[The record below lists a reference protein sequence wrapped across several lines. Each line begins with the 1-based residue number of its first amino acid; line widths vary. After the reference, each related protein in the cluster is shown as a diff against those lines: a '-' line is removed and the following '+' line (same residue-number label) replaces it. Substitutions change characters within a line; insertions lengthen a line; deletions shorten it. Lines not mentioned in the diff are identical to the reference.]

1 MSQITF
7 ENRKLKINYIEKYIT
22 DTNNRTHIFDVDI
35 KDFDTPIL
43 SVEYSENEE
52 VILRTWIRDEKSD
65 NAPKN
70 HVVYKLFSLIEF
82 EVFEIMKFMIK
93 HI

>member
-22 DTNNRTHIFDVDI
+22 DTNNRTYIFDVDI

-52 VILRTWIRDEKSD
+52 AILRTWIRDEESD

>member
-1 MSQITF
+1 MEALF
-7 ENRKLKINYIEKYIT
+7 ENEKLKIHYLKECNEVKSKMYLFSI
-22 DTNNRTHIFDVDI
+22 DI

-43 SVEYSENEE
+43 NIEYDGNEDSV
-52 VILRTWIRDEKSD
+52 IRTWIDERDENIPKS
-65 NAPKN
+65 

-82 EVFEIMKFMIK
+82 EVCEIMKFMIK